1 LTGYVSKDG
10 LGDSEDAE
18 MEQTSVSSIDP
29 DDAQDWND
37 SAMKESSDS
46 VTNVPLLPRTPSPTI
61 AQSPYAPSA
70 PKETAPPPPPA
81 VQEEPKLSVLE
92 KFANRNALIVE
103 QLKREEAAKAARS
116 FEEASRQ
123 AEAEEARKL
132 LEVEPNEQSTMR
144 AQLELEI
151 RRANEQKEKLDQ
163 MQEMLKACVEERDSQ
178 VQELG
183 GLQRQQALDESA
195 IAKLKFL
202 AHDLLDAMPGS
213 RGGKS
218 YSTSRGPLRL
228 DASDSYF
235 AKQALKAVF
244 TDPDAADQDTK
255 TPHTTDTISNI
266 SSATALDDP
275 CGLPPKPKYH
285 ILFPP
290 ASSNTKSVHVD
301 AWTRSLESHGI
312 EPYFELRSSDWDGS
326 IFGKDRSL
334 PRSVVDRRTQDK
346 YVSGAIVWGSLSVY
360 GQSELYSALNS
371 VGWNP
376 VYVRS
381 CGRCSHYLVC
391 LGY

>member
-1 LTGYVSKDG
+1 MDF
-10 LGDSEDAE
+10 GDSEVAE

-29 DDAQDWND
+29 DDAQDRND

-213 RGGKS
+213 
-218 YSTSRGPLRL
+218 
-228 DASDSYF
+228 
-235 AKQALKAVF
+235 
-244 TDPDAADQDTK
+244 
-255 TPHTTDTISNI
+255 
-266 SSATALDDP
+266 
-275 CGLPPKPKYH
+275 
-285 ILFPP
+285 
-290 ASSNTKSVHVD
+290 
-301 AWTRSLESHGI
+301 
-312 EPYFELRSSDWDGS
+312 
-326 IFGKDRSL
+326 
-334 PRSVVDRRTQDK
+334 
-346 YVSGAIVWGSLSVY
+346 
-360 GQSELYSALNS
+360 
-371 VGWNP
+371 
-376 VYVRS
+376 
-381 CGRCSHYLVC
+381 
-391 LGY
+391 

>member
-1 LTGYVSKDG
+1 MDF
-10 LGDSEDAE
+10 GDSEVAE

-29 DDAQDWND
+29 DDAQDRND

-103 QLKREEAAKAARS
+103 QLKREEAAKA
-116 FEEASRQ
+116 SRQ

-151 RRANEQKEKLDQ
+151 RQANEQKEKLDQ

-213 RGGKS
+213 
-218 YSTSRGPLRL
+218 
-228 DASDSYF
+228 
-235 AKQALKAVF
+235 
-244 TDPDAADQDTK
+244 
-255 TPHTTDTISNI
+255 
-266 SSATALDDP
+266 
-275 CGLPPKPKYH
+275 
-285 ILFPP
+285 
-290 ASSNTKSVHVD
+290 
-301 AWTRSLESHGI
+301 
-312 EPYFELRSSDWDGS
+312 
-326 IFGKDRSL
+326 
-334 PRSVVDRRTQDK
+334 
-346 YVSGAIVWGSLSVY
+346 
-360 GQSELYSALNS
+360 
-371 VGWNP
+371 
-376 VYVRS
+376 
-381 CGRCSHYLVC
+381 
-391 LGY
+391 

>member
-70 PKETAPPPPPA
+70 PKETTPPPPPA

-151 RRANEQKEKLDQ
+151 RQANEQKEKLDQ

-213 RGGKS
+213 
-218 YSTSRGPLRL
+218 
-228 DASDSYF
+228 
-235 AKQALKAVF
+235 
-244 TDPDAADQDTK
+244 
-255 TPHTTDTISNI
+255 
-266 SSATALDDP
+266 
-275 CGLPPKPKYH
+275 
-285 ILFPP
+285 
-290 ASSNTKSVHVD
+290 
-301 AWTRSLESHGI
+301 
-312 EPYFELRSSDWDGS
+312 
-326 IFGKDRSL
+326 
-334 PRSVVDRRTQDK
+334 
-346 YVSGAIVWGSLSVY
+346 
-360 GQSELYSALNS
+360 
-371 VGWNP
+371 
-376 VYVRS
+376 
-381 CGRCSHYLVC
+381 
-391 LGY
+391 